1 MTADTENDG
10 DRGPAVAP
18 EALAGAM
25 AAAHARP
32 LPVPAWGSWKRPPRR
47 RANITT
53 EAKIGGAESGHK
65 VHLTIDLDGAGKPV
79 EIKIEVHKEGAAF
92 RGMLDALA
100 ASMSQSLQHGAS
112 LAEVADR
119 LIGIRFEPDGAVYG
133 HPTITAC
140 TSIVDLVGQ
149 MLAAEVGS

>member
-10 DRGPAVAP
+10 DRG
-18 EALAGAM
+18 
-25 AAAHARP
+25 
-32 LPVPAWGSWKRPPRR
+32 PAWGSWKRPPRR
-47 RANITT
+47 RANLTT
-53 EAKIGGAESGHK
+53 EARIGGDGGHK
-65 VHLTIDLDGAGKPV
+65 VHITIDLDGDGKPV
-79 EIKIEVHKEGAAF
+79 EITIAVHKEGAVF